1 MRFSLFPLF
10 FQCFILR
17 CIVQWVPNM
26 ALVFED
32 PFIMYTLVV
41 FRGVLEILHT
51 HLGNYFPKVDSP
63 MLRALP

>member
-10 FQCFILR
+10 FNVSLLD
-17 CIVQWVPNM
+17 
-26 ALVFED
+26 ALYNGYLTWPFFQD

-51 HLGNYFPKVDSP
+51 HLELFS
-63 MLRALP
+63 